1 MAELLV
7 DAKLAADRARASHA
21 EHIDADVR
29 ARLHIRYQRLLA
41 DGRAANPP
49 PPARSRRPGRA
60 RRSPAANLLARL
72 DGHRDEVLRFL
83 DDLRV
88 AFDNEWAPHCTSW
101 MRCAVL
107 RFGGWSGRVAGVIVA
122 RATGIS
128 RPGLWVGVAG
138 GWGGGVVCGGAGGG
152 VGAGLAG
159 VVEAGAAAFGLPAG
173 DQ

>member
-1 MAELLV
+1 MAMRRASAARAGSDQRRAGAGLGWAAGMAELLV

-88 AFDNEWAPHCTSW
+88 AFTNEWAPHCTSW

-138 GWGGGVVCGGAGGG
+138 C
-152 VGAGLAG
+152 
-159 VVEAGAAAFGLPAG
+159 
-173 DQ
+173 